1 MKVRLDQFNND
12 WFYPGGKLKIALWT
26 LFSITF
32 IRTAFPWPIFIKKLL
47 LQLFGCKLG
56 KGFVIKPQVNIKYP
70 WKLTIGDYVW
80 LGENVW
86 IDNLG
91 NVEIHDHVCISQG
104 AMLLTGNHDY
114 KKSSFDLKVEKIL
127 LKSGVWIGA
136 NSVVCPGVVC
146 RENSVLSVSS
156 VATKDLIANK
166 IYQGN
171 PATQKK
177 VRF

>member
-12 WFYPGGKLKIALWT
+12 WFHPGGKLKIVFWT
-26 LFSITF
+26 LFSIVF
-32 IRTAFPWPIFIKKLL
+32 IRTAFPWPIFLKKRL
-47 LQLFGCKLG
+47 LQTFGCKIG
-56 KGFVIKPQVNIKYP
+56 KGFVIKPRVNIKYP
-70 WKLTIGDYVW
+70 WKLTIGNYVW
-80 LGENVW
+80 LGEQVW

-91 NVEIHDHVCISQG
+91 TVEIHNHVCISQG

-114 KKSSFDLKVEKIL
+114 RKPSFDLKVGEII

-136 NSVVCPGVVC
+136 KSVVCPGVVC
-146 RENSVLSVSS
+146 EENSMLSVSS

-171 PATQKK
+171 PAVAKK
-177 VRF
+177 DRF

>member
-12 WFYPGGKLKIALWT
+12 WFQPGGKLKIVFWT
-26 LFSITF
+26 LFSIVF
-32 IRTAFPWPIFIKKLL
+32 IRTAFPWPILLKKRL
-47 LQLFGCKLG
+47 LQTFGCKVG
-56 KGFVIKPQVNIKYP
+56 KGFVIKPRVNIKYP

-80 LGENVW
+80 LGEQVW
-86 IDNLG
+86 IDNL
-91 NVEIHDHVCISQG
+91 VSVRIHNHVCISQG

-114 KKSSFDLKVEKIL
+114 MKSSFDLKVGEII

-136 NSVVCPGVVC
+136 KSVVCPGVVC
-146 RENSVLSVSS
+146 GENSVLSVSS

-171 PATQKK
+171 PANLKK
-177 VRF
+177 DRF